1 MKVKLLNSK
10 VEFVKSAPLVLSL
23 NFSDMTLG
31 RYLGA
36 SGLSYYEWEGNA
48 ATDFVPINAA
58 TKLIIDTLICGIDNR
73 QYSSMIGFYSE
84 ANFDSLISRI
94 GFEDISTDEE
104 ARTIKKGIEI
114 SVPENTKYIIVSAN
128 NIQYDYMLNT
138 FKAAFKCNGYVV

>member
-10 VEFVKSAPLVLSL
+10 VEFVKSAPLAFSLS
-23 NFSDMTLG
+23 FSDMTLG
-31 RYLGA
+31 RYLNKNA
-36 SGLSYYEWEGNA
+36 SGYTEFVGNA

-58 TKLIIDTLICGIDNR
+58 TKLFIDTLICTISTR
-73 QYSSMIGFYSE
+73 QYCSMIGFYSE

-94 GFEDISTDEE
+94 GFEDVSTDEE
-104 ARTIKKGIEI
+104 VYTIKKGIEI

-128 NIQYDYMLNT
+128 NLQYDYMLNS